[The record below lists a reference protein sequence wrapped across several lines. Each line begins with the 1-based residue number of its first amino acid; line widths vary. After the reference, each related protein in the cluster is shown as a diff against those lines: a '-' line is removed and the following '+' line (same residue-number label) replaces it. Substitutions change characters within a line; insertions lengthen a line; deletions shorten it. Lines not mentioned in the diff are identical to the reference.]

1 MLTQYAATLLDELK
15 SAPTTLLAMSRLVE
29 AAMLGALVFVDRRR
43 GIACD
48 VSVVVKAVR
57 RVWRLCYKIEVS

>member
-1 MLTQYAATLLDELK
+1 MPTQYAAILPDELK

-29 AAMLGALVFVDRRR
+29 AAMLGVLVFGDRRR

-48 VSVVVKAVR
+48 VSVVVIV
-57 RVWRLCYKIEVS
+57 